1 MMFAGRKKYWIKKD
15 FQARFIMRFMLV
27 AIIWASTT
35 VALFAF
41 LAGRKLDDLR
51 YSSHIDLQTTSE
63 LLLPITIKVQL
74 CSLLIFAVILAYT
87 IRALW
92 RKFSPP
98 LAALQR
104 SIISIADGDLSYKVT
119 LRKEDEF
126 QDLAVELDE
135 MRVGLQARFIR
146 IKEQQ
151 QALSAAAA
159 ELDRAIVDGKPV
171 LSSLAALQAA
181 VAGMKKG
188 VSAFHLQAAVSSVKE
203 CVL

>member
-1 MMFAGRKKYWIKKD
+1 MFAGRKKYLIKKD

-92 RKFSPP
+92 RKFSQP

-126 QDLAVELDE
+126 QDLAAELDE
-135 MRVGLQARFIR
+135 MRVGLRAKFIR

-159 ELDRAIVDGKPV
+159 ELDGAIVDGKPV

-181 VAGMKKG
+181 VAGMKRG
-188 VSAFHLQAAVSSVKE
+188 VSAFHLQAAVPLVKE